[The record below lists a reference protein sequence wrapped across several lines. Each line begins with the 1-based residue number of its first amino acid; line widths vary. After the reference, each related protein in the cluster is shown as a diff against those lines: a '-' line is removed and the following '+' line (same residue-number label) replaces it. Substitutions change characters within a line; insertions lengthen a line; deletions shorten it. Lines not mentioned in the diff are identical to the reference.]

1 MWIRNV
7 NKATVNLFCKYSYC
21 KCTLKMAL
29 DPKFIKCEPNF
40 YKMSN
45 GRYRSKYS
53 IDCSDPKLRK
63 LTNWKVC
70 SNNSR
75 FRHSVACE
83 VDFFKN
89 HRVNFREDMT
99 VNSFKAKSAQYN
111 MTKNQWN
118 LEGSNIDSVLKI
130 YKECEERSFRKQINY
145 ARPTDTISKAPPD
158 SRTIKLY
165 DLATYDLITHNFSQY
180 EDENSTIFLLDFE
193 LGMLQN
199 QEWFCDGTF
208 KICKDLDENQCYI
221 ISILREN
228 EDKTRC
234 FAYPIVF
241 ALCRGKSEKVYTKI
255 FEILQ
260 NSFFRNNEDT
270 LIPKA
275 VHSDCKTIFK

>member
-1 MWIRNV
+1 MKLFSNYKIDFARRHISEGTHENPVLIDITSGERTLDSLIFFIKNLKSYHEMWIRKV

-40 YKMSN
+40 YKISN

-83 VDFFKN
+83 VDFSKN

-130 YKECEERSFRKQINY
+130 YKECEERSFRKKFNY

-158 SRTIKLY
+158 S
-165 DLATYDLITHNFSQY
+165 
-180 EDENSTIFLLDFE
+180 
-193 LGMLQN
+193 
-199 QEWFCDGTF
+199 
-208 KICKDLDENQCYI
+208 
-221 ISILREN
+221 
-228 EDKTRC
+228 
-234 FAYPIVF
+234 
-241 ALCRGKSEKVYTKI
+241 
-255 FEILQ
+255 
-260 NSFFRNNEDT
+260 
-270 LIPKA
+270 
-275 VHSDCKTIFK
+275 

>member
-45 GRYRSKYS
+45 ERYRSKYF

-75 FRHSVACE
+75 FWHSVACE

-111 MTKNQWN
+111 MTKNQFRRFQ
-118 LEGSNIDSVLKI
+118 
-130 YKECEERSFRKQINY
+130 YK
-145 ARPTDTISKAPPD
+145 
-158 SRTIKLY
+158 
-165 DLATYDLITHNFSQY
+165 
-180 EDENSTIFLLDFE
+180 
-193 LGMLQN
+193 
-199 QEWFCDGTF
+199 
-208 KICKDLDENQCYI
+208 
-221 ISILREN
+221 
-228 EDKTRC
+228 
-234 FAYPIVF
+234 
-241 ALCRGKSEKVYTKI
+241 
-255 FEILQ
+255 
-260 NSFFRNNEDT
+260 
-270 LIPKA
+270 
-275 VHSDCKTIFK
+275 